1 MVENIPKIKL
11 GDLEFNLIQGGMGVG
26 ISMANLASAVANEGG
41 AGIIA
46 SVGVGKLRGISGKY
60 ELANAQGLREE
71 IRIARSKTKAGGV
84 IGVNI
89 MHALSDY
96 SSLVEAAVAE
106 NADIII
112 SGAGIPRD
120 LPSYLRSDSKTK
132 LIPIVSSAKLAG
144 MMCKAWSKYDH
155 LPDAIIVE
163 GPKAGGHLGYS
174 HEQLADPGFV
184 SGGLEQ
190 IIPEVVQAVKPY
202 ETKNKIPVI
211 AAGGIFY
218 GGDIKKFIELGAAGV
233 QMATRFVT
241 TFECDADIKF
251 KEAYLACKESDLRI
265 IHSPVHMPG
274 RAISN
279 KFLEEVE
286 LGKKVPISCPYHCL
300 KTCIPHESPYCI
312 AKALVDAQK
321 GIFNE
326 GFVFCGYNA
335 HLCREIVS
343 VKQVFKDL
351 DQEYLQSKTS

>member
-1 MVENIPKIKL
+1 
-11 GDLEFNLIQGGMGVG
+11 
-26 ISMANLASAVANEGG
+26 
-41 AGIIA
+41 
-46 SVGVGKLRGISGKY
+46 
-60 ELANAQGLREE
+60 
-71 IRIARSKTKAGGV
+71 
-84 IGVNI
+84 

-96 SSLVEAAVAE
+96 SSLVEAAIEE

-120 LPSYLRSDSKTK
+120 LPSYLKSNSKTK

-174 HEQLADPGFV
+174 HEQLADTGFV
-184 SGGLEQ
+184 AKGLEQ
-190 IIPEVVQAVKPY
+190 IIPEVVEAVRPY
-202 ETKNKIPVI
+202 ETKNKIPII

-218 GGDIKKFIELGAAGV
+218 GGDIKKFIDLGAAGV

-241 TFECDADIKF
+241 TIECDADIKF
-251 KEAYLACKESDLRI
+251 KEAYLECKESDLRI

-300 KTCIPHESPYCI
+300 KTCIPNESPYCI

-321 GIFNE
+321 GVFDN

-335 HLCREIVS
+335 HLCNEIVS
-343 VKQVFKDL
+343 VKQLFKDL
-351 DQEYLQSKTS
+351 DREFLEGKTSP